1 MKKLIALTLVLS
13 AAAGVQAQVISWN
26 DSGDLPTTIPTP
38 AGIAGVVPAANWN
51 NSTAG
56 ISLINSSGAAS
67 GASFTVSGS
76 WGAWHAAGSSPGQ
89 DADTTYNRNLLIGYA
104 NTSSGIG
111 PVLLSISSVP
121 YSVYNLIVYL
131 SSDTAG
137 RTGTIGDSA
146 TLTTYD
152 FTTIGPAA
160 FSGANAVLTQSTDT
174 GGLNPSANYVVF
186 SNIGSSS
193 DTVTLNIPVG
203 GGISGFQ
210 IVAAPEPCVMAL
222 ATCGGFAW
230 LALSRRVVRK

>member
-1 MKKLIALTLVLS
+1 MKKLIALTLVLA

-26 DSGDLPTTIPTP
+26 DSGDVPTTIPT
-38 AGIAGVVPAANWN
+38 AGIAGIVPAANWN

-56 ISLINSSGAAS
+56 MSLLDNTGAAT

-76 WGAWHAAGSSPGQ
+76 WGAWHTAGSSPGQ
-89 DADTTYNRNLLIGYA
+89 DANTTYNRNLLNGYA

-111 PVLLSISSVP
+111 PEVLSISSIP
-121 YSVYNLIVYL
+121 YPVYNLIVYL

-137 RTGTIGDSA
+137 RTGTLADSA

-152 FTTIGPAA
+152 FTTIGPGAI
-160 FSGANAVLTQSTDT
+160 SGANAVLTQSTDT
-174 GGLNPSANYVVF
+174 GGLNPSANYVIF
-186 SNIGSSS
+186 SNVGSSS
-193 DTVTLNIPVG
+193 DTLTLNIPVG

-210 IVAAPEPCVMAL
+210 IVAVPEPGVLAL
-222 ATCGGFAW
+222 AACGGFAL